1 MISAPVTTPALPLP
15 PGTPPPAPPT
25 APVMNP
31 FYLSYRFTRFCRIV
45 QNFGISGGDNIRDDG
60 SSGESIYGM
69 VYRDENFDI
78 MHDSRYLLTATKPGN
93 TPHTNNSQFMITLA
107 PLPWLD
113 YRYQVFGR
121 VRSTSRS
128 VVDYIEF
135 FAGTTDWDKKEEPL
149 YEVRIKQCS
158 LTPI

>member
-1 MISAPVTTPALPLP
+1 MIPVP
-15 PGTPPPAPPT
+15 PVPPPPNIPPPPPTPPPV

-31 FYLSYRFTRFCRIV
+31 FYLNYRFTRFFRIV
-45 QNFGISGGDNIRDDG
+45 KSLGIYGGDVIRDDG
-60 SSGESIYGM
+60 TSGESIYGM
-69 VYRDENFDI
+69 VFRDENFDI

-121 VRSTSRS
+121 VRSTSRA
-128 VVDYIEF
+128 VVDYLEF
-135 FAGTTDWDKKEEPL
+135 FAGTTDWDRMEEPF
-149 YEVRIKQCS
+149 YEVRIKRCS